1 MTFITT
7 PEQREDVQ
15 AYRNEA
21 SLKSDLDRTDTRK
34 KKTGIFTGGYAINPV
49 NDARIPVWV
58 ADYVLISY
66 GTGAIMA
73 VPGHD
78 ERDWEF
84 ARAFGLP
91 IVEVVAGG
99 DVEQAAYTDNQDG
112 VLTNSSATGITLDG
126 LRVPDAKKQIIQW
139 LESHGKG
146 QGTINYKLRDW
157 LFSRQRYWGEPIPVI
172 HVDGQPKPLDEAS
185 LPLELPE
192 VEKI

>member
-1 MTFITT
+1 
-7 PEQREDVQ
+7 
-15 AYRNEA
+15 
-21 SLKSDLDRTDTRK
+21 
-34 KKTGIFTGGYAINPV
+34 
-49 NDARIPVWV
+49 
-58 ADYVLISY
+58 
-66 GTGAIMA
+66 MA

-192 VEKI
+192 VEKYEPSGTGESPLSLIESWVNTTDPQTGKPARRETNTMPQWAGSCWYYLRYISPRLRTGSG